1 MYWLF
6 LAFAAGA
13 LAVAFTTT
21 STAVLG
27 LCLLVSLACFIAWA
41 MGLYAAKFGESRSS
55 LAHAIDPA
63 ELRRLRELAE
73 ARKAAAATTTASSSA
88 EPPQA

>member
-41 MGLYAAKFGESRSS
+41 MGLYAAKMGDSRGS
-55 LAHAIDPA
+55 LATAIDPG
-63 ELRRLRELAE
+63 ELRRLREQAE
-73 ARKAAAATTTASSSA
+73 ARKVAAANASAGSPA